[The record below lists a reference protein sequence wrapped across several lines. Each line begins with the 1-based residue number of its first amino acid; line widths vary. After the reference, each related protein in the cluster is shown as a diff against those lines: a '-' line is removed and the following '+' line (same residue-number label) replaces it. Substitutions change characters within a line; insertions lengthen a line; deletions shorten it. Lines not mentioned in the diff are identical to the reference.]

1 MREIH
6 IDQLGRVVERVPVA
20 ASGIGC
26 ISRCRKCVYCSN
38 VNWTARLPVNPRT
51 MKERHCKYDK
61 VGPVDVGRQCGL
73 SIFVA
78 VHD

>member
-6 IDQLGRVVERVPVA
+6 IDQLGRVVERVPAA

-26 ISRCRKCVYCSN
+26 ISRCRKCVYYSKIG
-38 VNWTARLPVNPRT
+38 ARLPVNPRRSR
-51 MKERHCKYDK
+51 ERHCKYAK